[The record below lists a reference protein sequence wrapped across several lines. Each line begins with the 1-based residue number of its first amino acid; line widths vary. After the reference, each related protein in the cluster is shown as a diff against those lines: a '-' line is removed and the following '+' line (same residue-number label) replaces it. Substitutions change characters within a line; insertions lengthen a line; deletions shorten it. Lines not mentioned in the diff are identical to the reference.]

1 MELSTPPPRGFRFGI
16 FEADLRA
23 SELRKNGLRLKLQEQ
38 PFQVLTM
45 LLERPGEVVTRDELR
60 KRLWDGHTFVDFD
73 HGLNN
78 AINKIRES
86 LGDSAENP
94 RFVETL
100 PKRGY
105 RFLAPVM
112 ALDSSKPAADAA
124 PAAPPEEVAR
134 TEPARQKSAAW
145 RYTVAPLGAVAA
157 LVALVVGFNP
167 GGLRD
172 RLLGISPLPQIQSIA
187 VLPLE
192 NLSGDPEQEYFADGM
207 TDALITELGQASTLR
222 VISRTSIIPYKGAK
236 KPLPEIA
243 RELNVDAIV
252 EGTVLRS
259 GDRVRITAQL
269 LHAPTDRHLWA
280 KTYEEDFR
288 DILTLQRTVA
298 LAMINE
304 MRIEMQPKLQAR
316 WRSNQAVNPEAY
328 RLYLKGRYLW
338 NKRTESDAK
347 IAMQYFEQ
355 ALAKQPGY
363 ALAYAGIADYY
374 QFLGD
379 YGVLHPHEAYPK
391 AISAAKKALELDDTL
406 SEAHSTLGINKLW
419 YERDWAGAENEFK
432 RALEL
437 NPSNAE
443 ANRRYGLFL
452 TVSGRFSEAAA
463 QTRCIE
469 ELDPLSYST
478 GVFLG
483 WNSYVTRQYDRA
495 IEQFREVIRL
505 DPNFWIAHHRLG
517 WAYEAKG
524 MYKEAIGEFQ
534 KALELSQGL
543 ILTMGSLGHAYALN
557 GQRKE
562 ALDLLRKLREQSAKR
577 YVDPVAVAEIYLSLG
592 EKDEAFR
599 WLEKAYDDRSCWLVW
614 YRLTPQMDPVRSDP
628 RFKQLM
634 RRVNFPA

>member
-1 MELSTPPPRGFRFGI
+1 MQQSTETPRGFRFGV
-16 FEADLRA
+16 FEVGLRA
-23 SELRKNGLRLKLQEQ
+23 GEVRKSGRKVKLQEQ
-38 PFQVLTM
+38 PFQVLAM
-45 LLERPGEVVTRDELR
+45 LLERAGDVVTREEVQ
-60 KRLWDGHTFVDFD
+60 KKLWAEDTFVDFE
-73 HGLNN
+73 HGLNI
-78 AINKIRES
+78 AINKIRKA
-86 LGDSAENP
+86 LGDSADNP

-105 RFLAPVM
+105 RFIAPVV
-112 ALDSSKPAADAA
+112 ALEAHKPVADA
-124 PAAPPEEVAR
+124 PVAVLPGELAG
-134 TEPARQKSAAW
+134 TEPGRPKSAAW
-145 RYTVAPLGAVAA
+145 RYAVASLGGLA
-157 LVALVVGFNP
+157 VIAGLLIGLNA

-172 RLLGISPLPQIQSIA
+172 RVLGTSSLPQIQSIA

-192 NLSGDPEQEYFADGM
+192 NLSGDPEQEYLADGM
-207 TDALITELGQASTLR
+207 TDALITQLGQTSTLR
-222 VISRTSIIPYKGAK
+222 VTSRTSIIRYKGAK
-236 KPLPEIA
+236 KSLPEIA

-304 MRIEMQPKLQAR
+304 MRIEMRPELQAR
-316 WRSNQAVNPEAY
+316 WRSNPAVNPEAY

-463 QTRCIE
+463 QTRRIE
-469 ELDPLSYST
+469 ELDPLSYTT
-478 GVFLG
+478 GTYLG
-483 WNSYVTRQYDRA
+483 WNFYATRQYDRA

-505 DPNFWIAHHRLG
+505 DPNFWVAHHRLG
-517 WAYEAKG
+517 SAYEAKG